1 MPFAQ
6 GEVIS
11 HAQMSAEEGTH
22 LQRGMNYQLAS
33 GRNVFLMSV
42 RKGAPYQDVVENDG
56 KVLVYEGHDAPRR
69 QGGPDPKTIDQP
81 EFYPGGSLTQNGLFK
96 EAAAQYSIDGPT
108 AEEVRVYEKIKQGI
122 WVFNGTFELQECW
135 QESSQGRSV
144 FKFRLELLNDA
155 RTSSSPSTKVREL
168 SPGRLIPPGI
178 KLQVWDRDQGRCV
191 DCGSS
196 DNLHFDHIIPH
207 SKGGSSL
214 TATNIQLL
222 CARHNLAKSARI
234 I

>member
-1 MPFAQ
+1 MPFVQ

-11 HAQMSAEEGTH
+11 HAQMSVEEGTH

-42 RKGAPYQDVVENDG
+42 RKGAPYQDAVEDDG
-56 KVLVYEGHDAPRR
+56 RVLIYEGHDAPRR
-69 QGGPDPKTIDQP
+69 QGGPDPKTVDQP

-96 EAAAQYSIDGPT
+96 EAAARYSVNGPT
-108 AEEVRVYEKIKQGI
+108 AEEIRVYEKIKQGI
-122 WVFNGTFELQECW
+122 WVFNGTFELQDCW
-135 QESSQGRSV
+135 QESSHGRSV
-144 FKFRLELLNDA
+144 FKFRLELLNDV
-155 RTSSSPSTKVREL
+155 RSPQSSRSTFREF
-168 SPGRLIPPGI
+168 SPGRLIPPAI
-178 KLQVWDRDQGRCV
+178 KLEVWDRDQGQCV
-191 DCGSS
+191 DCGNS
-196 DNLHFDHIIPH
+196 DNLHFDHIIPY

-222 CARHNLAKSARI
+222 CARHNLSKSARI